1 MGRNWAFNVMRP
13 KKVVETMRGV
23 AERETVCVCG
33 TCDIAEINLQM
44 LQIEKINQ
52 YNFMCFAVFFIKQFF
67 ILYRNIYR
75 EYLQ

>member
-1 MGRNWAFNVMRP
+1 
-13 KKVVETMRGV
+13 MRGV